1 MGKPTDELRARLN
14 ELDVEYDT
22 YDLPNGEHG
31 VSWIDGNDIE
41 WEAVQRG
48 ENFEIHALQLVTP
61 EQAIAATVGK
71 RRSIPSMSK
80 MEGVVCKFL
89 RKIAP
94 DRDWMYLGEVEHAWI
109 AELVNTIATDM
120 VGAVYGIRFAPTFD
134 FPPETMVGET
144 VFDSEGNA
152 IGWIVDATVGKDIEH
167 YDGGGRRGTVAILQ
181 GGRKPEEVLFVR
193 DEGGVTHYLPE
204 DVVTCKRVYHPNRIT
219 KTCTCSNCGYGA
231 SDERWAYCPKCGHKY
246 VHGEVEERWKRAGR
260 KVAE

>member
-14 ELDVEYDT
+14 ELGVEYDT

-152 IGWIVDATVGKDIEH
+152 IGWIVDATVDVGTCRAVVCNQSDCVHNREYRCACTDLEIQDQECMTYRCRDIDYEN
-167 YDGGGRRGTVAILQ
+167 
-181 GGRKPEEVLFVR
+181 EE
-193 DEGGVTHYLPE
+193 
-204 DVVTCKRVYHPNRIT
+204 
-219 KTCTCSNCGYGA
+219 
-231 SDERWAYCPKCGHKY
+231 
-246 VHGEVEERWKRAGR
+246 EE
-260 KVAE
+260 